1 MNLVTPKAPAK
12 LEPLLNKP
20 ASDVSKAKGTFGIST
35 IAYIFQRGLILGVI
49 STKMSNLNI

>member
-1 MNLVTPKAPAK
+1 MNAVNSVTSKAPAK

-20 ASDVSKAKGTFGIST
+20 ASDVSKVKGTFGIST
-35 IAYIFQRGLILGVI
+35 IAYIFQRGLI